1 VRLRLTIA
9 HVVRT
14 CRDAV
19 ASIMEASGASAHL
32 KPHPMQR
39 IHRDIQTLSCHTV
52 FDTGIAAENYGR
64 LLLGMDPASP
74 V

>member
-19 ASIMEASGASAHL
+19 ASIMETSGASAHL